1 MRLFY
6 FIFFFFQKNFP
17 SHPIDERRRGKI
29 NGMVKKNKEN
39 KHKFERVKNRKRF
52 LSATRFE
59 WSSILIKNPLN
70 TITDEFWPERG
81 KLFHFLHESGYDIWK
96 FHLYHLYA
104 RNIFHRSILLHW
116 VIKKKKRN
124 ESIIQGILTKERF
137 R

>member
-1 MRLFY
+1 M
-6 FIFFFFQKNFP
+6 
-17 SHPIDERRRGKI
+17 
-29 NGMVKKNKEN
+29 
-39 KHKFERVKNRKRF
+39 KNRKRF

-116 VIKKKKRN
+116 VIKKKEKRIN
-124 ESIIQGILTKERF
+124 YTGNLDERKISLNVPINRWKYRIFESRIDSGIFGLDKKKVENVWIGK
-137 R
+137 